1 LKAKIEEERKKEA
14 EKIAVQ
20 KAKEQEEREKREK
33 ELQEK
38 IDEIKRSLSEE
49 ELSRIHQEAESL
61 VRAQV
66 GEKKFGQDILVKIK
80 ENEIIRNLYL
90 QRSRAD

>member
-1 LKAKIEEERKKEA
+1 
-14 EKIAVQ
+14 
-20 KAKEQEEREKREK
+20 
-33 ELQEK
+33 
-38 IDEIKRSLSEE
+38 LSKE

-66 GEKKFGQDILVKIK
+66 GEKKFGQDILVRVK

-90 QRSRAD
+90 KNSNK